1 MCGETTEGIN
11 LTMDFDVADVSR
23 PLLSITEI
31 ISKKKH
37 RVVYD
42 DPVSYIEDKQTGR
55 RVNLRYEE
63 GLFFLDVCMKIPRSI
78 ASDPFVRQVA

>member
-1 MCGETTEGIN
+1 
-11 LTMDFDVADVSR
+11 MDFDVADVSR

-42 DPVSYIEDKQTGR
+42 DPVSYIEDKITGR
-55 RVNLRYEE
+55 RVNLRFQDNRFY
-63 GLFFLDVCMKIPRSI
+63 LDVWVRIPN
-78 ASDPFVRQVA
+78 ALQNNPCVRQVAP